1 MKLRRTYVED
11 HLPEQTDTAA
21 NEKGVQ
27 AVFET
32 TVFRRDRFDVTVI
45 FLVVLLYFH
54 RDNSFRYNLRREK
67 QNLPGA
73 AECFSDGSRGNYI
86 REPCPHAQTAG

>member
-32 TVFRRDRFDVTVI
+32 TVLRRDRFDVTVI
-45 FLVVLLYFH
+45 FGRFALL
-54 RDNSFRYNLRREK
+54 S
-67 QNLPGA
+67 
-73 AECFSDGSRGNYI
+73 
-86 REPCPHAQTAG
+86 